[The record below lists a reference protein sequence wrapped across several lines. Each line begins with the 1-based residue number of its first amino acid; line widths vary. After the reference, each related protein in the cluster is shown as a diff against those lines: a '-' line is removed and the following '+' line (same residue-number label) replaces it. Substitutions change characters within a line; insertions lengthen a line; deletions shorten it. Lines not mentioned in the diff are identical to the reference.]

1 MVPIMDNHVLSL
13 APSGD
18 VDLNLNE
25 DSNNGLKEV
34 NNELGLAD
42 TQPNKLKTKW
52 TRISRMDVGLSDLN
66 ITTSKLKLGER
77 LVGNVLDEDCEE
89 GSTMLI

>member
-1 MVPIMDNHVLSL
+1 MVPIMDNHVPSL
-13 APSGD
+13 APNGD

-25 DSNNGLKEV
+25 DSNNRLKEV